1 METTSGNR
9 LEVLISR
16 PVLLSLHETVPL
28 DSMNVDTLLRQYF
41 PQAGNTCIEMFDDK
55 NIQQVYRR
63 LVDVLIYQPEVET
76 SLLQAMSYCFYEVM
90 DNVLIH
96 SGKTVGIVITNYS
109 EEQHLI
115 QILVADD
122 GMGIRESLAQNI
134 NYSTITEPQALE
146 NSIKDRVSDGKGMGF
161 GLYSTSRL
169 INTAGHKL
177 IIRSGSHTLSA
188 NGDMTIVE
196 SEPWAG
202 TIVYFELRANM
213 PAEEFDDLFLDDN
226 TGLDALW

>member
-1 METTSGNR
+1 
-9 LEVLISR
+9 
-16 PVLLSLHETVPL
+16 
-28 DSMNVDTLLRQYF
+28 MNVDTLLRQYF
-41 PQAGNTCIEMFDDK
+41 PQARNACIELFDDR

-63 LVDVLIYQPEVET
+63 LVEVLIHQPEVET

-122 GMGIRESLAQNI
+122 GMGIRESLAMNGD
-134 NYSTITEPQALE
+134 YSTITESQALE
-146 NSIKDRVSDGKGMGF
+146 YYIKDKVSDGKGMGF
-161 GLYSTSRL
+161 GLYTTSRL

-177 IIRSGSHTLSA
+177 IIRSGGHTLSA
-188 NGDMTIVE
+188 NGDVSVVE
-196 SEPWAG
+196 SEPWTG
-202 TIVYFELRANM
+202 TIVYFELRANLDID
-213 PAEEFDDLFLDDN
+213 PASVVDHRTDPAAEFDELFLEDN
-226 TGLDALW
+226 TGLDKLW

>member
-1 METTSGNR
+1 
-9 LEVLISR
+9 
-16 PVLLSLHETVPL
+16 
-28 DSMNVDTLLRQYF
+28 MNVDTLLHQYF
-41 PQAGNTCIEMFDDK
+41 PVAGSVCIEMFDEK

-63 LVDVLIYQPEVET
+63 LVEVLIHQPEVET

-109 EEQHLI
+109 EDQHLI

-122 GMGIRESLAQNI
+122 GMGIQASLAQNSE
-134 NYSTITEPQALE
+134 YSSITEPQALE
-146 NSIKDRVSDGKGMGF
+146 YCIKDRVSDGKGMGF

-177 IIRSGSHTLSA
+177 IIRSGNHTLSA
-188 NGDMTIVE
+188 NGDMQIAE
-196 SEPWAG
+196 SEPWTG
-202 TIVYFELRANM
+202 TIVYFELRSNM
-213 PAEEFDDLFLDDN
+213 DIDPSSVVDHRTDPAEEFNELFLEDDP
-226 TGLDALW
+226 GLDKLW

>member
-1 METTSGNR
+1 
-9 LEVLISR
+9 
-16 PVLLSLHETVPL
+16 
-28 DSMNVDTLLRQYF
+28 MNVDTLLHQYF
-41 PQAGNTCIEMFDDK
+41 SSAGNICIEMFDEK

-63 LVDVLIYQPEVET
+63 LMDVLIHQPEVET

-122 GMGIRESLAQNI
+122 GMGIKKSLAQNDEYAI
-134 NYSTITEPQALE
+134 ISEEQALE
-146 NSIKDRVSDGKGMGF
+146 YCIKDRVSDGKGMGF

-169 INTAGHKL
+169 INSAGHKL
-177 IIRSGSHTLSA
+177 IIRSGEHTLSA
-188 NGDMTIVE
+188 NGDIVIKE
-196 SEPWAG
+196 SELWNG
-202 TIVYFELRANM
+202 TIVYFELRSNLDIDPASVVDHRTD
-213 PAEEFDDLFLDDN
+213 PAEEFNEIFMDDN
-226 TGLDALW
+226 NGLDKLW

>member
-1 METTSGNR
+1 
-9 LEVLISR
+9 
-16 PVLLSLHETVPL
+16 
-28 DSMNVDTLLRQYF
+28 MNVDTLLHQYF
-41 PQAGNTCIEMFDDK
+41 PKAGNVCIEMFDEK

-63 LVDVLIYQPEVET
+63 LVEVLIHQPEVET

-122 GMGIRESLAQNI
+122 GMGIQASLAQN
-134 NYSTITEPQALE
+134 NEYSSITEPKALE
-146 NSIKDRVSDGKGMGF
+146 YCIKDKVSDGKGLGF

-177 IIRSGSHTLSA
+177 IIRSGNHTLSA
-188 NGDMTIVE
+188 NGDMQIAE
-196 SEPWAG
+196 SEPWTG
-202 TIVYFELRANM
+202 TIVYFELRSNM
-213 PAEEFDDLFLDDN
+213 DIDPSSVVDHRTDPAEEFNELFLEDDP
-226 TGLDALW
+226 GLDKLW

>member
-1 METTSGNR
+1 MSR
-9 LEVLISR
+9 QVLNSPI
-16 PVLLSLHETVPL
+16 VLLSLRESSWLNCYERRHIVT
-28 DSMNVDTLLRQYF
+28 S
-41 PQAGNTCIEMFDDK
+41 FDEK

-63 LVDVLIYQPEVET
+63 LVEVLIHQPEVET

-109 EEQHLI
+109 EDQHLI

-122 GMGIRESLAQNI
+122 GMGIQASLAQNSE
-134 NYSTITEPQALE
+134 YSSITEPQALE
-146 NSIKDRVSDGKGMGF
+146 YCIKDRVSDGKGMGF

-177 IIRSGSHTLSA
+177 IIRSGNHTLSA
-188 NGDMTIVE
+188 NGDMQIAE
-196 SEPWAG
+196 SEPWTG
-202 TIVYFELRANM
+202 TIVYFELRSNM
-213 PAEEFDDLFLDDN
+213 DIDPSSVVDHRTDPAEEFNELFLEDDP
-226 TGLDALW
+226 GLDKLW

>member
-1 METTSGNR
+1 
-9 LEVLISR
+9 
-16 PVLLSLHETVPL
+16 
-28 DSMNVDTLLRQYF
+28 MNVDTLLHQYF
-41 PQAGNTCIEMFDDK
+41 PVADSVCIEMFDEK

-63 LVDVLIYQPEVET
+63 LVEVLIHQPEVET

-109 EEQHLI
+109 EDQHLI

-122 GMGIRESLAQNI
+122 GMGIQASLAQNSE
-134 NYSTITEPQALE
+134 YSSITEPQALE
-146 NSIKDRVSDGKGMGF
+146 YCIKDRVSDGKGMGF

-177 IIRSGSHTLSA
+177 IIRSGNHTLSA
-188 NGDMTIVE
+188 NGDMQIAE
-196 SEPWAG
+196 SEPWTG
-202 TIVYFELRANM
+202 TIVYFELRSNM
-213 PAEEFDDLFLDDN
+213 DIDPSSVVDNRTDPAEEFNELFLEDYP
-226 TGLDALW
+226 GLDKLW

>member
-1 METTSGNR
+1 
-9 LEVLISR
+9 
-16 PVLLSLHETVPL
+16 
-28 DSMNVDTLLRQYF
+28 MNVDTLLHQYF
-41 PQAGNTCIEMFDDK
+41 PSAGNVCIEMFDDK

-63 LVDVLIYQPEVET
+63 LVKVLIHQPEVET
-76 SLLQAMSYCFYEVM
+76 SLLQGMSYCFYEVL

-122 GMGIRESLAQNI
+122 GIGIRASLAQNSK
-134 NYSTITEPQALE
+134 YAQITEPQALE
-146 NSIKDRVSDGKGMGF
+146 YCIKDRVSDGKGMGF

-177 IIRSGSHTLSA
+177 IIRSGCHTLSA
-188 NGDMTIVE
+188 NGDMFITE
-196 SEPWAG
+196 SEPWLG
-202 TIVYFELRANM
+202 TVVYFELRSNLDIDPSSVVDHRTD
-213 PAEEFDDLFLDDN
+213 PAEEFDDIFLEDN
-226 TGLDALW
+226 TGLDKLW

>member
-1 METTSGNR
+1 
-9 LEVLISR
+9 
-16 PVLLSLHETVPL
+16 
-28 DSMNVDTLLRQYF
+28 MNVDTLLHQYF
-41 PQAGNTCIEMFDDK
+41 PVADSVCIEMFDEK

-63 LVDVLIYQPEVET
+63 LVEVLIHQPEVET

-109 EEQHLI
+109 EDQHLI

-122 GMGIRESLAQNI
+122 GMGIQASLAQNSE
-134 NYSTITEPQALE
+134 YSSITEPQALE
-146 NSIKDRVSDGKGMGF
+146 YCIKDRVSDGKGMGF

-177 IIRSGSHTLSA
+177 IIRSGNHTLSA
-188 NGDMTIVE
+188 NGDMQIAE
-196 SEPWAG
+196 SEPWTG
-202 TIVYFELRANM
+202 TIVVLNFVPIWILILLPWLRI
-213 PAEEFDDLFLDDN
+213 
-226 TGLDALW
+226 

>member
-1 METTSGNR
+1 
-9 LEVLISR
+9 
-16 PVLLSLHETVPL
+16 
-28 DSMNVDTLLRQYF
+28 MNVDTLLHQYF
-41 PQAGNTCIEMFDDK
+41 PQAGNVCIEMFDDR

-63 LVDVLIYQPEVET
+63 LVEVLIHQPEVET

-109 EEQHLI
+109 EAEHLI

-122 GMGIRESLAQNI
+122 GMGIRASLAQNGE
-134 NYSTITEPQALE
+134 YSSITEPQALE
-146 NSIKDRVSDGKGMGF
+146 YCIKDKVSDGKGMGF

-169 INTAGHKL
+169 IRTAGHKL
-177 IIRSGSHTLSA
+177 IVRSGSHTLTA
-188 NGDMTIVE
+188 NGNISIME
-196 SEPWAG
+196 SEPWVG

-213 PAEEFDDLFLDDN
+213 DIDPASVVDHRTDPAEEFDELFLDDN
-226 TGLDALW
+226 TGLDRLW

>member
-1 METTSGNR
+1 
-9 LEVLISR
+9 
-16 PVLLSLHETVPL
+16 
-28 DSMNVDTLLRQYF
+28 MNVDTLLHQYF
-41 PQAGNTCIEMFDDK
+41 PVADSVCIEMFDEK

-63 LVDVLIYQPEVET
+63 LVEVLIHQPEVET

-109 EEQHLI
+109 EDQHLI

-122 GMGIRESLAQNI
+122 GMGIQASLAQNSE
-134 NYSTITEPQALE
+134 YSSITEPQALE
-146 NSIKDRVSDGKGMGF
+146 YCIKDRVSDGKGMGF

-177 IIRSGSHTLSA
+177 IIRSGNHTLSA
-188 NGDMTIVE
+188 NGDMQIAE
-196 SEPWAG
+196 SEPWTG
-202 TIVYFELRANM
+202 TIVFFELRSNM
-213 PAEEFDDLFLDDN
+213 DIDPSSVVDHRTDPAEEFNELFLEDDP
-226 TGLDALW
+226 GLDKLW